1 MKVTLS
7 VFSYITNTDAF
18 IPQHKHSLPALH
30 QNKPALGQAC
40 NLATERSYTRQHAHA
55 TRTYGAWNSLLSLR
69 QAYPTA
75 SNGGQQGLEGA
86 RKTPW
91 LNTHSY
97 PASVFAPALLGL
109 KSTFSVPMTAN
120 QSPTPLALASDA
132 LLFNFAARELRGYT
146 RRIRLTVTEARLI
159 KTLTL
164 SESRIC
170 SKHELIMGIEKDI
183 LAYSGLEMCLSRLQ
197 NKFRAAFGE
206 RLFRSVRNRG
216 YCLVQDVK
224 LANH

>member
-7 VFSYITNTDAF
+7 VFSYITPTDAF
-18 IPQHKHSLPALH
+18 IPEHTHSLPALH
-30 QNKPALGQAC
+30 QNKAALGQPR
-40 NLATERSYTRQHAHA
+40 NLATERSYTRQYAHA
-55 TRTYGAWNSLLSLR
+55 TRTYGSWNSLLSRR
-69 QAYPTA
+69 QASPTA
-75 SNGGQQGLEGA
+75 SNSGQQGLGGA

-109 KSTFSVPMTAN
+109 KSTLSVPMTAN
-120 QSPTPLALASDA
+120 PPPTPLALAPGA
-132 LLFNFAARELRGYT
+132 LLFNFAARELQGAS

-170 SKHELIMGIEKDI
+170 SKHELIMGIKKD
-183 LAYSGLEMCLSRLQ
+183 AQVYSGLEMCLSRLQ
-197 NKFRAAFGE
+197 NKFKAAFGE

-216 YCLVQDVK
+216 YCLVQDVT